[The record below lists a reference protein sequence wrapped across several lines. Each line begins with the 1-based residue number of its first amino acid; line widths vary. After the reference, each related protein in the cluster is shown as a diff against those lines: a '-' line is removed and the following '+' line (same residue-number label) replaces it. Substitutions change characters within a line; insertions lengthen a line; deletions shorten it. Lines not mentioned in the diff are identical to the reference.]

1 VAADEPRRGPG
12 RRAGE
17 SRTREAILD
26 AARRRFAEQG
36 YDGATIRGIA
46 ADARVNPA
54 LVHHFYG
61 TKERLFAAAMRLPAV
76 PSEIITHVLGAERE
90 RLGEEFGSRL
100 GEILVATVLR
110 TWDVADIRTAFLGLL
125 RSAATTEQGVVMLR
139 EFVTSTIVASLT
151 QVAGL
156 RDDAEGRYRATLVAS
171 QIIGLGFARYVL
183 ALEPLASA
191 TTEDLAAAIGPAIQ
205 RYLTGDI
212 TRPGGTAPPGGGQPG
227 PRLTQR

>member
-1 VAADEPRRGPG
+1 
-12 RRAGE
+12 
-17 SRTREAILD
+17 
-26 AARRRFAEQG
+26 
-36 YDGATIRGIA
+36 
-46 ADARVNPA
+46 
-54 LVHHFYG
+54 
-61 TKERLFAAAMRLPAV
+61 M
-76 PSEIITHVLGAERE
+76 
-90 RLGEEFGSRL
+90 
-100 GEILVATVLR
+100 LR

-191 TTEDLAAAIGPAIQ
+191 TTEDLAAAIGPTIQ